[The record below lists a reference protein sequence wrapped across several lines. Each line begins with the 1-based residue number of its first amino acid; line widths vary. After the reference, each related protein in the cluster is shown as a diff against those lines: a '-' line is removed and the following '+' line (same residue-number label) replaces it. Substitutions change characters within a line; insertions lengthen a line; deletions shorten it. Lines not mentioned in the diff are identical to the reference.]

1 MTVVIYDVAS
11 DSGVRCNNI
20 LELAHGLRHFQPERW
35 MSLNKFYAVSD
46 WGRVKQTQK
55 NRLLKQYRN
64 GNGYACVRF
73 TGDKY
78 NSPVH
83 KLVLPKFRPRID
95 YSPDAKKSYPFIDHI
110 NHNRMDACL
119 GNLRYSN
126 NALNQMN
133 RRSVNG
139 YYEKKKRVCPQADIV
154 LLFGCIKKTQVW
166 ALLEVQKKQEKD
178 IVKRLE
184 TLLKFWSTDGLM
196 SQSCYFFLY
205 FSRRYLKL
213 AA

>member
-139 YYEKKKRVCPQADIV
+139 YYEKKKAGVPTGRYCAAVRMHKKNTSLGTFGSTKKAGERYREAIRDAFEV
-154 LLFGCIKKTQVW
+154 L
-166 ALLEVQKKQEKD
+166 E
-178 IVKRLE
+178 
-184 TLLKFWSTDGLM
+184 
-196 SQSCYFFLY
+196 Y
-205 FSRRYLKL
+205 
-213 AA
+213 